1 MSASHCSRRQF
12 VGTALTT
19 SVITIGGLVTP
30 AFAAVESIC
39 RFTLVQSIALPIDSA
54 HIKNDFERNLSRILQ
69 IIEKHATPYDWLAF
83 DDAPLTGHA
92 AGLLPA
98 TDVSLGDDDL
108 KRLTSAALHH
118 RCWISLGAVR
128 RSYDSILVL
137 SPQGQLFEW
146 PMPPR
151 HAPLPLTGRV
161 PKRDLTLPIVVVDDR
176 RIAVTPMDVT
186 AKFSAE
192 CIDRGVD
199 IMITMNSS
207 SGCVTPPTT
216 QVAPSLSMNVHAA
229 APWQP
234 PGCDTRGLG
243 RSRVLNVRGE
253 VIAEC
258 PTADEHVLVLA
269 GL

>member
-1 MSASHCSRRQF
+1 MSTGHWSRRQF
-12 VGTALTT
+12 VGAALTT
-19 SVITIGGLVTP
+19 SVITLGGRVTP
-30 AFAAVESIC
+30 AFGAVDSIR
-39 RFTLVQSIALPIDSA
+39 RFALVQSTALPIDSA
-54 HIKNDFERNLSRILQ
+54 HIKNDLGRNLSRILQ
-69 IIEKHATPYDWLAF
+69 IIEQHGAPYDWLAF

-92 AGLLPA
+92 ASFLPA
-98 TDVSLGDDDL
+98 PDVSLGDDDL
-108 KRLTSAALHH
+108 ERLTRAALQH

-128 RSYDSILVL
+128 RSCDSILVL
-137 SPQGQLFEW
+137 SPQGQLHEW

-151 HAPLPLTGRV
+151 HAPLPLAGR
-161 PKRDLTLPIVVVDDR
+161 RAESGLALPIIVVDER
-176 RIAVTPMDVT
+176 RIAVTPMDAT
-186 AKFSAE
+186 ATFGAE
-192 CIDRGVD
+192 YIDRGVD

-216 QVAPSLSMNVHAA
+216 QAAPSLSINVHAA

-234 PGCDTRGLG
+234 LGCNTQGLG
-243 RSRVLNVRGE
+243 RSRVLNAQGD